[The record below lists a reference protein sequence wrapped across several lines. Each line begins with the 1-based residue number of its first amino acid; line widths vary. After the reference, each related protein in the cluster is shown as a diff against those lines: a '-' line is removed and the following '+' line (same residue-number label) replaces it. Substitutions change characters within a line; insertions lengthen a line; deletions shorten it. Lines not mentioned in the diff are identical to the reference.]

1 MSAKHV
7 ILCGGAKLS
16 SRAKA
21 WRDIA
26 PIRLALGDG
35 PHDVHLHLHDLTRS
49 MVETPHE
56 ISTDLLEIASYLYAA
71 DQAVTRG
78 GEVEFEYGAKWRR
91 HFWFEI
97 PVRHPD
103 LWSSAAIADPLRQVL
118 TFLSD
123 DDYEFHFT
131 KLKSPTPLNEYL
143 DFRKDGVDSSGVEEV
158 MLFSGGLDSFGGAVK
173 EIADGRR
180 KVALVSHEPT
190 SKVGAPQRELV
201 AALNTHLDGT
211 APKPL
216 HIQVELN
223 KGKSLGREHTQRT
236 RSFVY
241 SSLAAVVARML
252 GRNRIRFY
260 ENGIVSFNLPL
271 SLQSLGAR
279 ASRTTHPQSLS
290 GFGKLF
296 SQLFETP
303 FSVENPFLW
312 KTKTD
317 ILSELKAGGFGQL
330 CAGTISC
337 AHTWERTTQHTHCG
351 TCSQCV
357 DRRLVATAAGM
368 TDMEDPPEMYKED
381 LFEHTW
387 LKPADATLIE
397 GYLRTTKDILSLD
410 DPQAFMTRFGSMAQA
425 LRHAGKDPREV
436 ARSAFELHKRHARQI
451 NEALEGALRDR
462 VSRLLSHNVPPNSL
476 LGIAIGLHGLNALQ
490 APSQTKSDAQAKV
503 AEDFVSKPT
512 VDETSFTFRYGLG
525 KCFLGNT
532 VEFRLLERLSRRPE
546 QFIEHGTLMEDVW
559 GRRIEKNTIAKT
571 VGNLRRRLS
580 EAEVVGVTIDGSQKG
595 HYRLHLT

>member
-1 MSAKHV
+1 MTKPHSPHASGSLGSTLPPTRICTTSLPRSA
-7 ILCGGAKLS
+7 
-16 SRAKA
+16 
-21 WRDIA
+21 
-26 PIRLALGDG
+26 
-35 PHDVHLHLHDLTRS
+35 TRW
-49 MVETPHE
+49 
-56 ISTDLLEIASYLYAA
+56 I
-71 DQAVTRG
+71 
-78 GEVEFEYGAKWRR
+78 
-91 HFWFEI
+91 
-97 PVRHPD
+97 
-103 LWSSAAIADPLRQVL
+103 
-118 TFLSD
+118 
-123 DDYEFHFT
+123 
-131 KLKSPTPLNEYL
+131 NEYL

-190 SKVGAPQRELV
+190 SKVGA
-201 AALNTHLDGT
+201 
-211 APKPL
+211 
-216 HIQVELN
+216 
-223 KGKSLGREHTQRT
+223 
-236 RSFVY
+236 
-241 SSLAAVVARML
+241 
-252 GRNRIRFY
+252 
-260 ENGIVSFNLPL
+260 
-271 SLQSLGAR
+271 
-279 ASRTTHPQSLS
+279 
-290 GFGKLF
+290 
-296 SQLFETP
+296 
-303 FSVENPFLW
+303 
-312 KTKTD
+312 
-317 ILSELKAGGFGQL
+317 
-330 CAGTISC
+330 
-337 AHTWERTTQHTHCG
+337 
-351 TCSQCV
+351 CSQCI

-387 LKPADATLIE
+387 LKAADATLIE

-490 APSQTKSDAQAKV
+490 APSPTKSDAQAKV